1 MELTL
6 INGRFETAGAKA
18 LLEALAAV
26 KINYHQNRIQHQH
39 NEEDI
44 KMSENR
50 IKAIERELQLALA
63 YCSDSETIDLMANLS
78 ILNVPVA
85 ETANP

>member
-26 KINYHQNRIQHQH
+26 KINYHQNCIQHQH

-50 IKAIERELQLALA
+50 IKTIERELKLALA
-63 YCSDSETIDLMANLS
+63 YCSGSETIDLMATLS
-78 ILNVPVA
+78 ILNVPMQ
-85 ETANP
+85 ESHN